1 MSVPAWPSTN
11 CVSHGSEHQ
20 VLGHLLNVLSVCL
33 LQINK
38 TKEQMTS
45 LWAELCTLAFIC

>member
-11 CVSHGSEHQ
+11 CVPRGSGHQ
-20 VLGHLLNVLSVCL
+20 VLGHLLNLLSVCL

-38 TKEQMTS
+38 TKEQTTL
-45 LWAELCTLAFIC
+45 LWAELYTLTFIC

>member
-1 MSVPAWPSTN
+1 MSLPAWPSSN
-11 CVSHGSEHQ
+11 RVPRGSEHQ
-20 VLGHLLNVLSVCL
+20 VLGHLLNLLSVCL

-38 TKEQMTS
+38 TKEQMTL